1 MGTGRL
7 WEPRYQLRLVRGDS
21 VDPPILVWGRYRSL
35 ALARHSKRLEEATPR
50 FGEARLVLYD
60 TWTRTVLE

>member
-1 MGTGRL
+1 MGTRRR
-7 WEPRYQLRLVRGDS
+7 WEPRYQLRLVRGDC
-21 VDPPILVWGRYRSL
+21 VDPPILIWGRYRTL
-35 ALARHSKRLEEATPR
+35 ALARHSKRLEEETPR